1 MEPDT
6 LKILTRF
13 VKAVFYA
20 LTAVLVVVILYI
32 LWTLN
37 YDVIFRYFGR
47 ILGGTWLTIQLVSL
61 SVFIGFFIALPVAIM
76 RVSHIPWLRHPAYGF
91 IFFFRGTPLLVQLF
105 FIYYG
110 LAQVD
115 LVRHTFLWPVFRDAY
130 WCALIAFALNTGG
143 YSAEILR
150 GAIQAVPKGEVEAAR
165 AIGMSLVT
173 AYRRIILPRAFR
185 LAIPAYGNE
194 IIFMLKGTALAST
207 ITLYELTGIA
217 RLVNARTY
225 QPVEAYL
232 SAGVLYMVLTYIFL
246 QAWQLFERRANRYLA
261 AQG

>member
-6 LKILTRF
+6 QRIVTRI
-13 VKAVFYA
+13 VKGVFYA
-20 LTAVLVVVILYI
+20 LTALIVAVVVYI

-47 ILGGTWLTIQLVSL
+47 ILGGTWLTVQLVTL
-61 SVFIGFFIALPVAIM
+61 SVFFGFFIALPVAIM
-76 RVSHIPWLRHPAYGF
+76 RVSASPWLSGPAYGF

-110 LAQVD
+110 LAQLD
-115 LVRHTFLWPVFRDAY
+115 IVRHTFLWPVFKDAY

-150 GAIQAVPKGEVEAAR
+150 GAIQAVPRGEIEAAR
-165 AIGMSLVT
+165 AIGMSQMVT
-173 AYRRIILPRAFR
+173 YRRIILPRAFR

-232 SAGVLYMVLTYIFL
+232 SAGVLYMLLTYLFL
-246 QAWQLFERRANRYLA
+246 QAWQAFERRANRHLA
-261 AQG
+261 AGG

>member
-1 MEPDT
+1 
-6 LKILTRF
+6 
-13 VKAVFYA
+13 
-20 LTAVLVVVILYI
+20 
-32 LWTLN
+32 
-37 YDVIFRYFGR
+37 
-47 ILGGTWLTIQLVSL
+47 
-61 SVFIGFFIALPVAIM
+61 
-76 RVSHIPWLRHPAYGF
+76 
-91 IFFFRGTPLLVQLF
+91 LVQLF

>member
-6 LKILTRF
+6 LRIVTRL
-13 VKAVFYA
+13 VKGVFYA
-20 LTAVLVVVILYI
+20 LTALIVVAVLYV

-47 ILGGTWLTIQLVSL
+47 ILSGTWLTVQLVSL
-61 SVFIGFFIALPVAIM
+61 SVFFGFFIALPVALM
-76 RVSHIPWLRHPAYGF
+76 RVSASPWLRHPAYGF

-110 LAQVD
+110 LAQLD
-115 LVRHTFLWPVFRDAY
+115 IVRHTFLWPVFKEAY

-150 GAIQAVPKGEVEAAR
+150 GAIQAVPRGEIEAAR
-165 AIGMSLVT
+165 AIGMPLVT

-232 SAGVLYMVLTYIFL
+232 SAGVLYMLLTYLFL
-246 QAWQLFERRANRYLA
+246 QAWQALERRANRHLA
-261 AQG
+261 A